1 MALDFLKVASQ
12 IEAMADHAAASAPQR
27 GHQLDRAI
35 QELRQSDFI
44 ALENKRLR
52 AKTTFL
58 TPGITGPLSLQVPCP
73 PPPPDF
79 AVLAADGSHIDVS
92 RHAPARFFLIN
103 IGSVELRYGSAPSAR
118 LESHPSLSANP
129 EDMAITDPLDR
140 LRPQLIEGQLLGLI
154 RTIQEIQAL
163 AALAERLPD
172 DMPALALV
180 DGSLILLGL
189 LGQAFPDY
197 VKRRLLQEQFLPAL
211 AQLRSVAERGPLAVA
226 GYISLPNS
234 AEVVNALR
242 VSLCPYDPP
251 NCDTHCRAIRPGD
264 RPCDPV
270 DGLRDRDVLARHLAE
285 GERSGVFSSQS
296 SIVQDWY
303 GEHEARFFY
312 INAGNEIGRV
322 EVPAWVA
329 QAEDLLS
336 LTHALVVD
344 QSRRGLGYP
353 VALSEAHEQ
362 AVVTG
367 RDRQEFARLVEES
380 LQRRRLAPS
389 TSEKDASKRFKR
401 L

>member
-12 IEAMADHAAASAPQR
+12 VEAMADQVVARAPQR
-27 GHQLDRAI
+27 GQQLDRAI

-44 ALENKRLR
+44 ALENKRRR

-58 TPGITGPLSLQVPCP
+58 VPGITGPLSLQVPCP
-73 PPPPDF
+73 ALPPDF

-92 RHAPARFFLIN
+92 RHAAARYFLIN
-103 IGSVELRYGSAPSAR
+103 IGGVELRYGSAPGAR
-118 LESHPSLSANP
+118 LESHPRLYADP
-129 EDMAITDPLDR
+129 EDMAVTDPLDR
-140 LRPQLIEGQLLGLI
+140 LRPQLIEGQLLGLM
-154 RTIQEIQAL
+154 RGIQELQAL

-172 DMPALALV
+172 DIPALALV
-180 DGSLILLGL
+180 DGSLILLSL
-189 LGQAFPDY
+189 LGQTFPDY
-197 VKRRLLQEQFLPAL
+197 VKRKLLQEQFLPAL
-211 AQLRSVAERGPLAVA
+211 AQLRSLAERRPLAVA

-251 NCDTHCRAIRPGD
+251 DCDAHCRAIRPGD

-296 SIVQDWY
+296 SVVQDWY

-312 INAGNEIGRV
+312 VNVGNEIGRV

-329 QAEDLLS
+329 QEEDLLS

-353 VALSEAHEQ
+353 AALSEAHEQ

-380 LQRRRLAPS
+380 LQRRGLAPS
-389 TSEKDASKRFKR
+389 TSEKDISKRLKW

>member
-12 IEAMADHAAASAPQR
+12 VEAMADQVVARAPQW
-27 GHQLDRAI
+27 GQQLDRAI
-35 QELRQSDFI
+35 QELRQTEYI
-44 ALENKRLR
+44 ALESKRRR

-58 TPGITGPLSLQVPCP
+58 VPGITGPLSLQVPCP
-73 PPPPDF
+73 PLPPDF
-79 AVLAADGSHIDVS
+79 AALAADGSHIDVS
-92 RHAPARFFLIN
+92 RHAAARYFLIN
-103 IGSVELRYGSAPSAR
+103 IGGVELRYGSAPGAR
-118 LESHPSLSANP
+118 LESHPRLYTDP
-129 EDMAITDPLDR
+129 EDMAVTDPLDG
-140 LRPQLIEGQLLGLI
+140 LRPQLIQGQLLGLM
-154 RTIQEIQAL
+154 RGIQELQAL
-163 AALAERLPD
+163 A
-172 DMPALALV
+172 ALALV
-180 DGSLILLGL
+180 DGSLILLSL
-189 LGQAFPDY
+189 LGQTFPDY
-197 VKRRLLQEQFLPAL
+197 VKRKLLQEQFLPAL
-211 AQLRSVAERGPLAVA
+211 AQLRSLAERRPLAVA

-251 NCDTHCRAIRPGD
+251 NCDAHCRAIRPGD

-270 DGLRDRDVLARHLAE
+270 DGLRDREVLARHLAE

-296 SIVQDWY
+296 SVVQDWY
-303 GEHEARFFY
+303 GEHEVCFFY
-312 INAGNEIGRV
+312 VNAGNEIGRV

-329 QAEDLLS
+329 HEEDLLS

-353 VALSEAHEQ
+353 AALSEAHEQ

-380 LQRRRLAPS
+380 LQRRGLAPS
-389 TSEKDASKRFKR
+389 TSEKDASKRLKW